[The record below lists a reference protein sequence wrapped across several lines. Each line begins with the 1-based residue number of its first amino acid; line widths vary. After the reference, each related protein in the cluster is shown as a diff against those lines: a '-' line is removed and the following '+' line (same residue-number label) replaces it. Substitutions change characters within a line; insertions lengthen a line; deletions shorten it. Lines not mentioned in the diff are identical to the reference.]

1 MKKTPQNVFV
11 RTLSLALVMAL
22 LFTSVISSLAFTA
35 SADAAETGTYYKK
48 VIDFE
53 GENPHDG
60 ASTTDSRFSFGAGP
74 AGGTGKSLHRSYSD
88 SNTKN
93 ASVKFTGLQL
103 SAGTT
108 YLIKYDYYI
117 TSPDGVT
124 YSNRWHA
131 LLANS
136 AQIVSKNPSSDF
148 DGKWQTVSY
157 MYTPTQDIT
166 TIELKVA
173 NFDVYFDNFTVM
185 DYKGYLGTVSD
196 SVYEVDF
203 SEYTNGAD
211 VPLYAMS
218 DGLSVVKDENGSNV
232 VAANLTQNSPAGGA
246 FIPMHFKANTKY
258 TVTITYKTTGWCCSS
273 TGKALDGSGSK
284 DLNSS
289 GYRTKTYT
297 VTNETDTFESNAIN
311 QGGFLGFGTTFDN
324 AFIYISYIKVV
335 EVFDTAVATAENG
348 SATVSAAEAGYGSTV
363 TFTATPANGYY
374 LDYWKNEK
382 GERVSETAVYEHT
395 VTGDVTLTPV
405 FAKDTNSAARQAYDF
420 DKLVP
425 TISGASA
432 LETVMDRNGA
442 TTSALKVYNDPNNNR
457 DHYVNLAY
465 PLIDGKQYK
474 LSYDYKGT
482 ARAGSRICVTGYRDA
497 QNTEIGGTLDH
508 YNRFASDIWQHHET
522 VFTASDALAKL
533 YFFTPSWLLN
543 DSTNGDTVY
552 FDNIVIEEYTPGS
565 DNFFKSYEEDF
576 ENGEKLAGASLLNL
590 PVATVKDDPTR
601 VNGKSLAL
609 SNSGYTNYDLAAYRF
624 QAGHTYIMAMDV
636 YTPGEEAHSFR
647 MDIKN
652 GDNAYAKE
660 GYSWITGP
668 AGSWQSEY
676 RTYTATADNQ
686 FISLFVNQE
695 VYIDN
700 FKLIDITNDKGY
712 HEDFANPD
720 SVTLLD
726 NVSANVTYEND
737 ANLGK
742 TVAVIAYPAAASID
756 ANKILIPYR
765 LQNGVQYR
773 VRVTY
778 TATAWCCPSFNGEVH
793 GRKGITGDYSTSW
806 VTQDW
811 YVTGSGDNDFFG
823 FTSNQSSAVLK
834 ISDIRIEKMSGR
846 AGDLD
851 NDGVLSAIDLTLLRK
866 HLLGIASE
874 EAFVNAGEI
883 ITDGKIDIRDFVRL
897 KKLLSV
903 N

>member
-88 SNTKN
+88 SNTEN
-93 ASVKFTGLQL
+93 ATVYFTGLQL
-103 SAGTT
+103 SAGRT

-117 TSPDGVT
+117 TPPAEGVA
-124 YSNRWHA
+124 YNNRWHA
-131 LLANS
+131 LWANG
-136 AQIVSKNPSSDF
+136 AQFANKNPSSDF

-157 MYTPTQDIT
+157 IYTPTKDIT
-166 TIELKVA
+166 TIELMVA

-203 SEYTNGAD
+203 SKYTNGAD
-211 VPLYAMS
+211 VPLYSTAYGLNVVEK
-218 DGLSVVKDENGSNV
+218 DGKNV
-232 VAANLTQNSPAGGA
+232 VAATVEGSNTGV
-246 FIPMHFKANTKY
+246 FIPMRFKANAEYK
-258 TVTITYKTTGWCCSS
+258 VTIESSAGQWCCFYHNGAIDSD
-273 TGKALDGSGSK
+273 LDVNASYGT
-284 DLNSS
+284 
-289 GYRTKTYT
+289 RTRT
-297 VTNETDTFESNAIN
+297 VTNTKDTFESTRIGD
-311 QGGFLGFGTTFDN
+311 GGFVGIVTNSGVTT
-324 AFIYISYIKVV
+324 IYIYSIKVV

-363 TFTATPANGYY
+363 TFTATPAVGYY

-425 TISGASA
+425 TISSASSIA
-432 LETVMDRNGA
+432 SVKGRNGA
-442 TTSALKVYNDPNNNR
+442 TTNALKVWNDPKNNR
-457 DHYVNLAY
+457 DHYVHLAY

-482 ARAGSRICVTGYRDA
+482 ARAGSWICVTGYSDA
-497 QNTEIGGTLDH
+497 QNTEIGGDLGS

-522 VFTASDALAKL
+522 VFTASGALAKL
-533 YFFTPSWLLN
+533 HFFTPSWEAQ
-543 DSTNGDTVY
+543 DKTNGDTVY

-576 ENGEKLAGASLLNL
+576 ESGEKLAGASLLNL
-590 PVATVKDDPTR
+590 PVATVKDDPTG

-636 YTPGEEAHSFR
+636 YTPGETAHAFS
-647 MDIKN
+647 MEIKN
-652 GDNAYAKE
+652 GDNTYAKRQH
-660 GYSWITGP
+660 SWITGP
-668 AGSWQSEY
+668 AGSWKSEY

-686 FISLFVNQE
+686 FISLFVNKE

-700 FKLIDITNDKGY
+700 FKLIDITNDKDY
-712 HEDFANPD
+712 REDFANPD

-726 NVSANVTYEND
+726 DVSANVTYEND

-742 TVAVIAYPAAASID
+742 TVAVITYPAAANINS
-756 ANKILIPYR
+756 NKILIPYR
-765 LQNGVQYR
+765 LQDGVKYR

-778 TATAWCCPSFNGEVH
+778 TATAWCCPSFNGEVQ
-793 GRKGITGDYSTSW
+793 GGKGITGDYSTSW

-834 ISDIRIEKMSGR
+834 ISDIKIEKMSGK

-851 NDGVLSAIDLTLLRK
+851 NNDVLSAIDLTLLRK

-874 EAFVNAGEI
+874 EAFVTAGDI
-883 ITDGKIDIRDFVRL
+883 IMDGEIDIRDFVRL
-897 KKLLSV
+897 KKLLSG

>member
-53 GENPHDG
+53 GEKLSDG
-60 ASTTDSRFSFGAGP
+60 AQTNDRRFIFEAGP

-88 SNTKN
+88 SNTEN

-117 TSPDGVT
+117 TPPADGVAYT
-124 YSNRWHA
+124 KRWHA
-131 LLANS
+131 LWANS

-157 MYTPTQDIT
+157 MYTPAQDIT
-166 TIELKVA
+166 TIELIVA
-173 NFDVYFDNFTVM
+173 NFDVYFDNITVM
-185 DYKGYLGTVSD
+185 DYDGYLAAVPD

-203 SEYTNGAD
+203 SKYTNGAD

-232 VAANLTQNSPAGGA
+232 VAANLAKNNAAGGA

-258 TVTITYKTTGWCCSS
+258 TVTITFKTTGWCCSS
-273 TGKALDGSGSK
+273 TGKALDGSKG
-284 DLNSS
+284 LNSS

-311 QGGFLGFGTTFDN
+311 QGGFLGFGTTVAN
-324 AFIYISYIKVV
+324 TFIYISYIKVV

-363 TFTATPANGYY
+363 TFTATPAVGYY

-405 FAKDTNSAARQAYDF
+405 FAKNDNSAARQAYDF

-425 TISGASA
+425 TISGASSIA
-432 LETVMDRNGA
+432 SVEGRNGA
-442 TTSALKVYNDPNNNR
+442 TTNALKVWNDPNNNR
-457 DHYVNLAY
+457 DHYVHLAY
-465 PLIDGKQYK
+465 PLTDGKQYK

-482 ARAGSRICVTGYRDA
+482 ARAGSWICVTGYSDA

-533 YFFTPSWLLN
+533 YFFTPKWLLN
-543 DSTNGDTVY
+543 DTTNGDTVY
-552 FDNIVIEEYTPGS
+552 FDNIVIEEYTPG
-565 DNFFKSYEEDF
+565 FESYEEDF
-576 ENGEKLAGASLLNL
+576 ENGEKLAGASLLNR
-590 PVATVKDDPTR
+590 PIATVKDDPTG
-601 VNGKSLAL
+601 VNRKSLAL
-609 SNSGYTNYDLAAYRF
+609 SYSSDPSEYTQYDLAAYRF

-636 YTPGEEAHSFR
+636 YTPGETAHPFR

-652 GDNAYAKE
+652 GDNTYATE

-668 AGSWQSEY
+668 AGSWKSEY
-676 RTYTATADNQ
+676 RIYTATADNQ
-686 FISLFVNQE
+686 IISLYVSQE

-700 FKLIDITNDKGY
+700 FKLIDITNDKDY

-726 NVSANVTYEND
+726 NVSADVSYEDD
-737 ANLGK
+737 AKLGK
-742 TVAVIAYPAAASID
+742 TVAVITYPAAASSD
-756 ANKILIPYR
+756 SNKILIPYR
-765 LQNGVQYR
+765 LQDGVQYR

-778 TATAWCCPSFNGEVH
+778 TATAWCCPSFNGAVH
-793 GRKGITGDYSTSW
+793 GLNGIEGDYSTSW

-823 FTSNQSSAVLK
+823 FTSNQASAVLK
-834 ISDIRIEKMSGR
+834 ISDIRIEKMSGI

-874 EAFVNAGEI
+874 EAFVTAGDI
-883 ITDGKIDIRDFVRL
+883 IMDGEIDIRDFVRL
-897 KKLLSV
+897 KKLLSG